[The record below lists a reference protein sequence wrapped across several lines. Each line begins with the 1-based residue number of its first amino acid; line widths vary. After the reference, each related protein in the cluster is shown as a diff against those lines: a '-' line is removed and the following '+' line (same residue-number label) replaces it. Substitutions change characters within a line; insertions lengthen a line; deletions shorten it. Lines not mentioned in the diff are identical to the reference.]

1 MRSWLL
7 KAWISSVKHNKSD
20 MYRKYD
26 PMNRDHVQRVMARA
40 RRFEMIK
47 GVASS
52 ILDKYG
58 LQDCYKLMPKVP
70 FPTGDGGYY
79 LWCVFRVFNAPGS
92 IIITEPHSRNQ
103 PLQPCSNHITEH
115 QPPQPHGTIKTPFSA
130 YLSYNDANIHQ
141 VFSRALVQYVQH
153 IFPGVNGNNWWHNMG
168 SEDYWHNNN
177 DNVATGDSSS
187 KTGAEGYSHK
197 MVAEGYMPKA
207 ATEGYSSKNV
217 AEGYIPKAAAEGY
230 MPKAVA
236 EGYIPKAVA
245 EDYSPKA
252 VAEDYRYNLAMEQY
266 KQLLHSRLAVPPEPD
281 LVDQGFVDRIVSHLC
296 VQNAM
301 RGAMDGHQLLKQS
314 LLQKINASSAWH
326 SML

>member
-1 MRSWLL
+1 MSSWLL

-26 PMNRDHVQRVMARA
+26 PMNRDHVQRAMARA

-58 LQDCYKLMPKVP
+58 LQDSYKLMPKVP

-92 IIITEPHSRNQ
+92 IIIIEPHSRNQ

-115 QPPQPHGTIKTPFSA
+115 QPPPQPHGTIKTPFSA

-141 VFSRALVQYVQH
+141 VFSSALVQYVQR
-153 IFPGVNGNNWWHNMG
+153 IFPLVNGNNWWHNMG
-168 SEDYWHNNN
+168 SEDYWHNN
-177 DNVATGDSSS
+177 DNVASGDSSS
-187 KTGAEGYSHK
+187 KTGAEGY
-197 MVAEGYMPKA
+197 M
-207 ATEGYSSKNV
+207 
-217 AEGYIPKAAAEGY
+217 PKAAAEGY
-230 MPKAVA
+230 MPKAAA
-236 EGYIPKAVA
+236 EGYNPKNVA
-245 EDYSPKA
+245 EDYTPKAAAKSYRPKA

-266 KQLLHSRLAVPPEPD
+266 KQLLLSRLAVPPEPD

-301 RGAMDGHQLLKQS
+301 RGAMDGHHLLKQS
-314 LLQKINASSAWH
+314 LLQKIDASSAWH